1 MVFKEGRDLTGI
13 LNTILGLIFIITCI
27 AAGVGIIDVVLG
39 LLPPLI
45 VLFIFWFLYKLYCV
59 FIISQ
64 KIKLKLLSKQFKI
77 LLNKLF

>member
-45 VLFIFWFLYKLYCV
+45 ALFIFWFLYKLYH
-59 FIISQ
+59 
-64 KIKLKLLSKQFKI
+64 
-77 LLNKLF
+77 

>member
-45 VLFIFWFLYKLYCV
+45 ALFIFWCLYKLYH
-59 FIISQ
+59 
-64 KIKLKLLSKQFKI
+64 
-77 LLNKLF
+77 